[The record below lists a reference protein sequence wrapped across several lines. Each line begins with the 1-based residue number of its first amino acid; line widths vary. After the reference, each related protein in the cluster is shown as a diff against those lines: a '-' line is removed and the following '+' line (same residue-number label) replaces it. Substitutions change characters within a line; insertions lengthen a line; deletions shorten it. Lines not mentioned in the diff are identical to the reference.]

1 MATLEKDTEK
11 SKLPAKLK
19 TKHAIT
25 LNSKE
30 RKILMEQRKNEEMKK
45 VVEDVMTKL
54 SKRSGQD
61 EQPVQMK
68 TSRDN
73 YPRKLSEGMV
83 SQSRGWM
90 RNSLEFG
97 PPSMSEGMDS
107 QNSSSNLGFRRR
119 NSLEFEPPSIGGST
133 EQMWTESTTG
143 PQVALRKR
151 RQSWSPST
159 FSTASTGQDS
169 GITSHLGSL
178 RSLTISEYPAE
189 SDAALPPGTGSR

>member
-97 PPSMSEGMDS
+97 PPS
-107 QNSSSNLGFRRR
+107 
-119 NSLEFEPPSIGGST
+119 IGGST